1 MRGLGCE
8 VHGSGDGS
16 GPTTNGVLNVS
27 SGYPSVDGVSC
38 AELELLDPSLLR
50 RKRGMRKDRPVLR
63 MSRCTKPLRGCAV
76 MEFST

>member
-27 SGYPSVDGVSC
+27 LGYPSVDGVSC
-38 AELELLDPSLLR
+38 AVLELLDSSLL
-50 RKRGMRKDRPVLR
+50 
-63 MSRCTKPLRGCAV
+63 
-76 MEFST
+76 